1 MARRRK
7 PVTLFDVIHRGNP
20 VAYTPKPATP
30 PERKRSRSD
39 GSAEMPIIARDGLR
53 RRVALWLLGSPV
65 VRDASIVIRDDS
77 AGRTGADARVNPPH
91 PKGTVHPHGPANDA
105 FDASDPTAGDDP
117 IRRAMRIMEARRAGR
132 ADSSASDSTASD
144 SEPRSNDPS
153 QSPSDANHRTVNGA
167 NATDSIAPKSS
178 APQDR
183 LSSASASSDTGAQP
197 REISRSASAFNDGTR
212 RPALSA
218 MERLRNELRASG
230 SSASAVYFESSRD
243 VDLDA
248 EDRST
253 ERDLARQGRGVN
265 GPVKAESRPSKKST
279 VQRNDDH
286 ATSDDRGTTRDD
298 RRSQRESNGPG
309 WIETAIAG
317 FRYRWSMRMR
327 AVGAAIRTV
336 VHSARRLVSGLA
348 FKTGQTAG
356 GEQNLDRGSVEC
368 PSTSNDR
375 AAATVASVPTMR
387 WSVLAIPLAGL
398 FVFSFGLGRVMLR
411 AGGESGG
418 SRPDVLDI
426 AGPIDAGVPAH
437 AASVMAAA
445 GRSAGRPSDP
455 VSSSSISQAGS
466 GGGIANVAS
475 APVQAEVQRNPG
487 AVPARV
493 GGVNYVIVQ
502 SYPDEMTAQSVA
514 DLLTSRG
521 IAATVEKN
529 LPRWSRP
536 GATLY
541 SVVGLDAFERMSNNP
556 QYARYVDRIRK
567 LSDEEFNK
575 GLNKRLDP
583 HAYRWPQ

>member
-20 VAYTPKPATP
+20 VAYTPKPSTP
-30 PERKRSRSD
+30 PERKRSPRD
-39 GSAEMPIIARDGLR
+39 ESAETPIIARDGLR

-65 VRDASIVIRDDS
+65 VRDASSIARDAASGEPGID
-77 AGRTGADARVNPPH
+77 GRVNPSRSKP
-91 PKGTVHPHGPANDA
+91 PAEPIKA
-105 FDASDPTAGDDP
+105 TSDASDSDDPTAGDDP

-132 ADSSASDSTASD
+132 ADPSSTDPSASETQTDELS
-144 SEPRSNDPS
+144 R
-153 QSPSDANHRTVNGA
+153 SPSDANHRAVNE
-167 NATDSIAPKSS
+167 TDAIDSS
-178 APQDR
+178 ALNSSARQDR
-183 LSSASASSDTGAQP
+183 LSSASASSDTHAQP
-197 REISRSASAFNDGTR
+197 REISRSATAFNDGSR

-248 EDRST
+248 DDRSADR
-253 ERDLARQGRGVN
+253 EGAGRGLS
-265 GPVKAESRPSKKST
+265 GSAKSESRASKKTSI
-279 VQRNDDH
+279 QRNADH
-286 ATSDDRGTTRDD
+286 ATSDDRRSTREE
-298 RRSQRESNGPG
+298 RRSKRASNAPG
-309 WIETAIAG
+309 WLETAIAG

-327 AVGAAIRTV
+327 AIGASIRTV
-336 VHSARRLVSGLA
+336 IQSARRLVSGLA
-348 FKTGQTAG
+348 FKTGQPTD
-356 GEQNLDRGSVEC
+356 GEPKLDRRSSE
-368 PSTSNDR
+368 SSSASNDR
-375 AAATVASVPTMR
+375 AEATVASVPTMR
-387 WSVLAIPLAGL
+387 WAVLAIPLAGL

-411 AGGESGG
+411 AGGESVAT
-418 SRPDVLDI
+418 RPDVLDI
-426 AGPIDAGVPAH
+426 AGPIDAGVH
-437 AASVMAAA
+437 ARVAA
-445 GRSAGRPSDP
+445 GTVASDRSGVRSGDP
-455 VSSSSISQAGS
+455 SSSSSSPATGAA
-466 GGGIANVAS
+466 GGIANVAS

-487 AVPARV
+487 LVPARV

-521 IAATVEKN
+521 IPATVEKN

-567 LSDEEFNK
+567 LSDDEFNK